1 MYTGKCEQQ
10 GMFRAGTPILGGSGT
25 IFCGDT
31 TGYHTASV
39 VGEGERLVMVIS
51 FAEARI
57 NPCYFK

>member
-1 MYTGKCEQQ
+1 
-10 GMFRAGTPILGGSGT
+10 MFRAGTPILGGSGT